1 MKSQTASKKKK
12 NAQHTCTDKF
22 PEKGIQIRLM
32 VKKSNSISLIIKE
45 MKITT
50 FYRVAKIRKRL
61 FQTVVTEK
69 QALSDIVS
77 GSVN

>member
-1 MKSQTASKKKK
+1 
-12 NAQHTCTDKF
+12 
-22 PEKGIQIRLM
+22 M